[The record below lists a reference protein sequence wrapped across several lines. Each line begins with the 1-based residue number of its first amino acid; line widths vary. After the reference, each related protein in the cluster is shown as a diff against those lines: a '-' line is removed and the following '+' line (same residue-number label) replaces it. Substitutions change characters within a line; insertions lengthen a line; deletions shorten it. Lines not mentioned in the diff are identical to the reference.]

1 MIKFDIITIFPD
13 IFSSYLKESLI
24 ARAQKKKFIKI
35 NVHNLRK
42 WTKDNHQTVDDRP
55 FGGGL
60 GMVLKVE
67 PIFKAVKAIKLKN
80 SSEQKTHDRENS
92 AQLNNSKKTKVILFT
107 PRGKKFNQKIA
118 FQLSKLNQVI
128 FICGRYEGVDERVA
142 RKIADMELSIGDYD
156 LMGGELPAMVAI
168 ETISR
173 LIPGVLGKPQLLKER
188 ITKTKGFLE
197 YAQYTRPEVFK
208 VKTRLRRGGYGE
220 ASWRV
225 PKVLLSGNHKKIEEW
240 KKQHGKVIG
249 RSDL

>member
-1 MIKFDIITIFPD
+1 MIKFDIITIFPE
-13 IFSSYLKESLI
+13 IFKSYLGESLI

-42 WTKDNHQTVDDRP
+42 WAKGIHKQVDDRP

-67 PIFKAVKAIKLKN
+67 PIYRAVKQIKG
-80 SSEQKTHDRENS
+80 KTLRQ
-92 AQLNNSKKTKVILFT
+92 AQGKKTKVILFT
-107 PRGKKFNQKIA
+107 PRGKKFNQKLA
-118 FQLSKLNQVI
+118 YQLSKLDQLI

-142 RKIADMELSIGDYD
+142 KNIADMELSIGDYD

-188 ITKTKGFLE
+188 ITKAGGFLE
-197 YAQYTRPEVFK
+197 YAQYTRPPKFFVEKLGRARPEVW
-208 VKTRLRRGGYGE
+208 
-220 ASWRV
+220 SV
-225 PKVLLSGNHKKIEEW
+225 PKVLLSGNHKKIEDW
-240 KKQHGKVIG
+240 KRKHSKAIG
-249 RSDL
+249 RPDL